1 MITEVLNNNLIEAMR
16 IRIPD
21 GTNLA
26 NVLMDILYIGKEA
39 VYRRLRGEVPFTL
52 TEVAAISKSLG
63 VSLDQI
69 IGISSAN
76 TAMFNLNFLHY
87 SEPLQTYSSMIRR
100 YAEILETMSG
110 DPKSVLSTA
119 SNMLPQAFYL
129 KYNYLSRFRLFKWM
143 YQHKQVNCVQKF
155 SELQLTQELIDA
167 QKAFVKANQDF
178 RTTNYIWDQMIIIH
192 LVNDIKYFR
201 DINLVTEEEV
211 EKLKEELILLLNELE
226 EVATIGMFPK
236 TRNNVNVYISNIDFE
251 ATYSYAG
258 TENLEIGMIRIYSI
272 NSITSLD
279 KAFCKSQ
286 KDWIKSLKRFSTN
299 ISVSGEIQRIQ
310 FFNTQREHIKEL

>member
-39 VYRRLRGEVPFTL
+39 VYRRLRGGSSL
-52 TEVAAISKSLG
+52 HIGRSGSYIKKLG

-129 KYNYLSRFRLFKWM
+129 KYDYLSRFRLFKWM
-143 YQHKQVNCVQKF
+143 YQHKQ
-155 SELQLTQELIDA
+155 
-167 QKAFVKANQDF
+167 
-178 RTTNYIWDQMIIIH
+178 
-192 LVNDIKYFR
+192 
-201 DINLVTEEEV
+201 
-211 EKLKEELILLLNELE
+211 
-226 EVATIGMFPK
+226 
-236 TRNNVNVYISNIDFE
+236 

>member
-1 MITEVLNNNLIEAMR
+1 
-16 IRIPD
+16 
-21 GTNLA
+21 
-26 NVLMDILYIGKEA
+26 
-39 VYRRLRGEVPFTL
+39 
-52 TEVAAISKSLG
+52 
-63 VSLDQI
+63 
-69 IGISSAN
+69 
-76 TAMFNLNFLHY
+76 
-87 SEPLQTYSSMIRR
+87 
-100 YAEILETMSG
+100 MSG

-129 KYNYLSRFRLFKWM
+129 KYDYLSRFRLFKWM
-143 YQHKQVNCVQKF
+143 YQHKQ
-155 SELQLTQELIDA
+155 
-167 QKAFVKANQDF
+167 
-178 RTTNYIWDQMIIIH
+178 
-192 LVNDIKYFR
+192 
-201 DINLVTEEEV
+201 
-211 EKLKEELILLLNELE
+211 
-226 EVATIGMFPK
+226 
-236 TRNNVNVYISNIDFE
+236 

>member
-1 MITEVLNNNLIEAMR
+1 MA
-16 IRIPD
+16 
-21 GTNLA
+21 
-26 NVLMDILYIGKEA
+26 
-39 VYRRLRGEVPFTL
+39 
-52 TEVAAISKSLG
+52 EVAAISKSLG

-129 KYNYLSRFRLFKWM
+129 KYDYLSRFRLFKWM
-143 YQHKQVNCVQKF
+143 YQHKQ
-155 SELQLTQELIDA
+155 
-167 QKAFVKANQDF
+167 
-178 RTTNYIWDQMIIIH
+178 
-192 LVNDIKYFR
+192 
-201 DINLVTEEEV
+201 
-211 EKLKEELILLLNELE
+211 
-226 EVATIGMFPK
+226 
-236 TRNNVNVYISNIDFE
+236 

-258 TENLEIGMIRIYSI
+258 SENLEIGMIRIYSI

>member
-52 TEVAAISKSLG
+52 AEVAAISKSLG

-110 DPKSVLSTA
+110 DSKSVLSTA

-178 RTTNYIWDQMIIIH
+178 RATTSRCWSPI
-192 LVNDIKYFR
+192 
-201 DINLVTEEEV
+201 
-211 EKLKEELILLLNELE
+211 
-226 EVATIGMFPK
+226 P
-236 TRNNVNVYISNIDFE
+236 
-251 ATYSYAG
+251 
-258 TENLEIGMIRIYSI
+258 
-272 NSITSLD
+272 
-279 KAFCKSQ
+279 
-286 KDWIKSLKRFSTN
+286 
-299 ISVSGEIQRIQ
+299 
-310 FFNTQREHIKEL
+310 